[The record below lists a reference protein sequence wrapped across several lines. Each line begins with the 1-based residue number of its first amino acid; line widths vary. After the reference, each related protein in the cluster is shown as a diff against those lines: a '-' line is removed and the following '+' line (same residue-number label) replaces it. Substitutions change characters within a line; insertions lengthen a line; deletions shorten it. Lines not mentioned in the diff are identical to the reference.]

1 MISLGLRY
9 VKPYHI
15 IPLSGKDVYIVLKF
29 IENNIRGI
37 TTFKFLLAEPFMLN
51 FKKLHDLFSTVFQHQ
66 GTHTSAL

>member
-1 MISLGLRY
+1 

-15 IPLSGKDVYIVLKF
+15 IPLSGKDVNKLLKF

-37 TTFKFLLAEPFMLN
+37 TTFKFSLDEPFLLN
-51 FKKLHDLFSTVFQHQ
+51 FKKLRDLFPPVFLHQ